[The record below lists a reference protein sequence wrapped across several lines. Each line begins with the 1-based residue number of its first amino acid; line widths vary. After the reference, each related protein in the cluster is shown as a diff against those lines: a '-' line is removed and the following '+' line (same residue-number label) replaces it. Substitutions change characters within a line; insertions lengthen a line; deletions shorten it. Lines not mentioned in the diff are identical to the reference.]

1 MSASSLPSAV
11 EKLVRA
17 IRAGTPE
24 HAIAA
29 FHPDASFLLDGK
41 AYEIGPVQRWTKDRL
56 AGRPAELRIL
66 HTERRG
72 PDFLVAVQVH
82 WSAMDIEG
90 PFLCLVRCAD
100 EAILRLD
107 MMLAPVCDLPAAVWR
122 FVRAVNRRDLA
133 ALLDVFTE
141 DALVNDEL
149 VEYFGMER
157 IADWAQRAVIN
168 RKLALY
174 VVAHDTRDE
183 RVVVTSH
190 ATGEFDMQ
198 GLPDPLVLS
207 LYFSLHDERVAQLI
221 ILQNQPSE

>member
-1 MSASSLPSAV
+1 MSVSFLPSSV

-17 IRAGTPE
+17 VRSGNPE

-29 FHPDASFLLDGK
+29 FHHDASICVEGH
-41 AYEIGPVQRWTKDRL
+41 AYGTGHVYRWAKDRL
-56 AGRPAELRIL
+56 SNGRPELRIL
-66 HTERRG
+66 HTG
-72 PDFLVAVQVH
+72 WLGGDVVVAAQLH
-82 WSAMDIEG
+82 WSTTVVEG
-90 PFLCLVRCAD
+90 PFVCLIRCAG
-100 EAILRLD
+100 EAIRRLEI
-107 MMLAPVCDLPAAVWR
+107 APAPACDLPAAVR
-122 FVRAVNRRDLA
+122 NFVTAVNRRDLA
-133 ALLDVFTE
+133 ALLDVFA
-141 DALVNDEL
+141 DGALVNDEL
-149 VEYFGMER
+149 VEYLGAGR
-157 IADWAQRAVIN
+157 IADWARSAVID

-174 VVAHDTRDE
+174 VVSHDARDE